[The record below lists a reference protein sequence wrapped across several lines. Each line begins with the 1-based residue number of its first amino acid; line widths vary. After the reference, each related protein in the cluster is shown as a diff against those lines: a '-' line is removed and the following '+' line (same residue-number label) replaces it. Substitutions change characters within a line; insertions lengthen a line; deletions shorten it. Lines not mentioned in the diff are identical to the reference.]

1 MLREWKTCSLGLFLS
16 LQMQNL
22 RLSPNF
28 PSQQVFQRKCVSF
41 VCLDMLSVNN
51 RNDDHVFHAF
61 YRTVFLCQRM
71 ADRKFVIIKQIPVEA
86 MTKEERQA
94 ALNEVKVL
102 SMLDHPY
109 IIEYYENFLEDKA
122 LMIVMEY
129 AQG

>member
-1 MLREWKTCSLGLFLS
+1 MSGKIKELKK
-16 LQMQNL
+16 N
-22 RLSPNF
+22 
-28 PSQQVFQRKCVSF
+28 K
-41 VCLDMLSVNN
+41 NN
-51 RNDDHVFHAF
+51 NNNVFHAF